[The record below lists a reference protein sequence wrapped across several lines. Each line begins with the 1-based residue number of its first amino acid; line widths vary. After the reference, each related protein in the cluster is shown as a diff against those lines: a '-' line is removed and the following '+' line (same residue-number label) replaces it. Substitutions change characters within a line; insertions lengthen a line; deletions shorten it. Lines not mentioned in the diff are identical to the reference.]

1 MAPARPGRQR
11 NGGGLVTQVR
21 GLIRLASVPTYFAF
35 KIAAAVLLLK
45 VCANYLTV
53 SEYGEFAQLVQFG
66 TVLNLLAV
74 AAVQNG
80 LIRQSAAAGGDEEEL
95 AGIHGAALII
105 WTAAAL
111 LLLAPLCLGSK
122 VISSVLVGTPEAW
135 PTVIAVTIL
144 SLTTGPGQI
153 WCSILSGRRRVT
165 TSLIAQ
171 GGGLLAAVGIAILF
185 VAKGDPHAAAIAF
198 AGGPLL
204 TLLIAGGAIARL
216 RLRAA
221 RRSAALAHVVPL
233 IRYSAAFGATT
244 GYTALVLFGLRSLYR
259 HHFGATALGYWIA
272 ANRISDL
279 STQLLGLFFIQFY
292 VSHVA
297 ALDDEADR
305 RTFILRCWAAAV
317 VLMGSAYLVFCIASR
332 ELVSLFLSSA
342 FLGASPAIRTYLLGD
357 VLTVWAALAMY
368 TAFARGR
375 PGQYAAI
382 EMATISL
389 MAVIAIA
396 LIEMGNPNAP
406 QLAYVSAYALTA
418 VIVTA
423 VFLWSSFKPVGS
435 PTARKT
441 ALTA

>member
-1 MAPARPGRQR
+1 M
-11 NGGGLVTQVR
+11 TQVR

-35 KIAAAVLLLK
+35 KIAAAILLLK

-53 SEYGEFAQLVQFG
+53 SGYGEFAQLVQFG

-111 LLLAPLCLGSK
+111 LLLAPMCLASK
-122 VISSVLVGTPEAW
+122 MISSVLVGNPDAW
-135 PTVIAVTIL
+135 PTVIVITIL
-144 SLTTGPGQI
+144 SLTSGPGQI
-153 WCSILSGRRRVT
+153 WCSILSGRKRVT
-165 TSLIAQ
+165 TSLVAQ
-171 GGGLLAAVGIAILF
+171 ASGLLAGVGVAIVF
-185 VAKGDPHAAAIAF
+185 VVKGDPYAAATAF

-204 TLLIAGGAIARL
+204 TLLVAGGAIARL
-216 RLRAA
+216 RLKVASP
-221 RRSAALAHVVPL
+221 SAALGHVVPL
-233 IRYSAAFGATT
+233 IRYSTAFGATT

-297 ALDDEADR
+297 GLDDDGER
-305 RTFILRCWAAAV
+305 RSFILRCWAAAAA
-317 VLMGSAYLVFCIASR
+317 LMGTAYLVFRLASR
-332 ELVSLFLSSA
+332 QLVSLFLSGA
-342 FLGASPAIRTYLLGD
+342 FVGAIPVIRTYLLGD

-368 TAFARGR
+368 TAFADGK
-375 PGQYAAI
+375 PGQYAMI

-389 MAVIAIA
+389 MGVIAIG
-396 LIEMGNPNAP
+396 LIETGNPNAP
-406 QLAYVSAYALTA
+406 QLAYVAAYAVTA

-423 VFLWSSFKPVGS
+423 AFLWSSFKSVGS